1 MRLTEEQHRHMLR
14 QMLRIRQFEDN
25 LYRMYLA
32 RQVPGIS
39 PHLSVGQEAVAVGV
53 CTALEDRDYVL
64 TTHRGHG
71 HLLAKGAGMDGMLA
85 EILGKETGYCHGR
98 GGSMH
103 IADVS
108 LNLIGANG
116 IVGGG
121 LPIAVGAALSSK
133 YLNTGAVTVCFF
145 GDAAANTGAFH
156 EALNMAAIWRLPVVW
171 VCENNQYGLSS
182 SSKEMIAGAS
192 VAGRASAYGI
202 PGVTVDGNDV
212 LEVRAT
218 AVDAVAR
225 ARTGGGP
232 TLIEA
237 LTYRWYGHGASDNRS
252 YRTRDEEQEWKA
264 RCPIVRYAD
273 RLARE
278 GVVSPHDYA
287 AIESQA
293 AEEVARAIEFATGSP
308 EPSPDAVSAYVF
320 SNAPAAPARA

>member
-1 MRLTEEQHRHMLR
+1 MELTAQQHQDMLR
-14 QMLRIRQFEDN
+14 QMVRIRQFEDN

-53 CTALEDRDYVL
+53 CSALEERDYVL

-71 HLLAKGAGMDGMLA
+71 HLLAKGASMDGMLA
-85 EILGKETGYCHGR
+85 EILGRETGYCHGR

-108 LNLIGANG
+108 LNILGANG
-116 IVGGG
+116 IVGAG

-133 YLNTGAVTVCFF
+133 YLETGAVTVCFF

-182 SSKEMIAGAS
+182 SSKEMIAGGS
-192 VAGRASAYGI
+192 VAGRAATYGM
-202 PGVTVDGNDV
+202 PGLVIDGNDV
-212 LEVRAT
+212 LVVNAT
-218 AVDAVAR
+218 AREAVAR
-225 ARTGGGP
+225 ARAGEGP
-232 TLIEA
+232 SLVEA

-252 YRTRDEEQEWKA
+252 YRTRDEENEWKA
-264 RCPIVRYAD
+264 RCPIARYAD
-273 RLARE
+273 RLIRD
-278 GVVSPHDYA
+278 GVVSEHERA
-287 AIESQA
+287 SIESQA
-293 AEEVARAIEFATGSP
+293 AAEVARAIEFATSSP

-320 SNAPAAPARA
+320 TGTP